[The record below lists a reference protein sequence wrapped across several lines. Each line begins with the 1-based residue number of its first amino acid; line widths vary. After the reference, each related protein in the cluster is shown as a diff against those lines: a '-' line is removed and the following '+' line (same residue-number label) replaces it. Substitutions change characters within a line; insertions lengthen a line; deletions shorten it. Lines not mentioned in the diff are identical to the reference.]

1 MPINYFEDFAS
12 LRLPP
17 LVKIPLKLLLKTKS
31 RMTRDLDHKKEC
43 RSPNSKHCT
52 VPGPHFSSLHVLA
65 CGLDLVPNMFTDV
78 SHYTDWIQK
87 AMATANPRAR

>member
-1 MPINYFEDFAS
+1 
-12 LRLPP
+12 
-17 LVKIPLKLLLKTKS
+17 
-31 RMTRDLDHKKEC
+31 MTRDLDHKKDC
-43 RSPNSKHCT
+43 RSKSET
-52 VPGPHFSSLHVLA
+52 LYLVPISSLHVLA